1 MTALESDMTDKNK
14 TVETWHGS
22 KNFSYATLFA
32 IGVNIVIVIWGAAE
46 ISTVTKA
53 LQVSDGRQ
61 WAEINRVKAE
71 LTAASQ
77 TLGEIKAN
85 TERSA
90 QQLEQITSYLLE
102 IKTRHRA
109 PNGD

>member
-1 MTALESDMTDKNK
+1 MTTAAEK
-14 TVETWHGS
+14 EPWHGTKS
-22 KNFSYATLFA
+22 FSYATLVA
-32 IGVNIVIVIWGAAE
+32 IGINIVIVIWGAAE

-53 LQVSDGRQ
+53 LQVSDQRQ
-61 WAEINRVKAE
+61 WVEINRVKAQQV
-71 LTAASQ
+71 AASQ

-90 QQLEQITSYLLE
+90 QQLDQITNFLLDF
-102 IKTRHRA
+102 KRHQRRFNSH